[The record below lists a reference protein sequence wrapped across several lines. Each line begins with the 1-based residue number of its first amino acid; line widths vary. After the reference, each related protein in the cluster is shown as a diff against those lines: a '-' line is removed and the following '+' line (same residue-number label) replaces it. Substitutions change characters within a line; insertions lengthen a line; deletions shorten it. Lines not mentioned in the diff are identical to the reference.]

1 MKYSLLFVFLLICSL
16 GYTQLECNEEGCKFC
31 IKNTKD
37 HCSQNSGWKASWFQ
51 SVPQTRSIDLM
62 QENQNKYA
70 SNETNEDFHNLTVS
84 PDSKKEFSI
93 EFPFSYTDD
102 LQFKFELKHRFITRG
117 DFNLVL
123 VDKKNI
129 PFTIKFSKQDSLMK
143 VTCSDDQLF
152 TFKFISQTSPLLFS
166 FEKDDKGWFMK
177 IKQKEN
183 RTETPIKFIFEN
195 SEYFEF
201 NIDNKTLSQK
211 IKSIQFS
218 FDNIK
223 KGSWTIFDL
232 SIYNQLKNSEKDL
245 IQNQSVHSDI
255 SIQPGKTQPDNT
267 YTSGNKVFAL
277 FVYNE
282 DYQNLG
288 DLPGTTRDANKLD
301 SALKKKIGS
310 GFYKSKFISNLN
322 SESFNLETL
331 TNNDLLKVM
340 KESDIIIVHY
350 GGHGFSYQG
359 ENHWVPTDF
368 TGVIKINKS
377 LASEFDQKSDAIKI
391 IGQQAY
397 IKDELEKQ
405 NYTIM
410 PIKLLNQLN
419 GNFEDKLIILISD
432 ACRNEIALTLED
444 PHKKERGLIP
454 SFKTTSEVVGKDF
467 EDSNENKKNY
477 LFLQYTVSAS
487 QKAND
492 ENSYTDKLANLIN
505 NEDLLFTSK
514 GNIEKI
520 LRSVP
525 NEKSTITK
533 YNPKANQL
541 FVKNFNFLIDNLK
554 DFENNNK

>member
-1 MKYSLLFVFLLICSL
+1 MKYSLLFAFLLICSL

-70 SNETNEDFHNLTVS
+70 SNETNEDFQNLTVS

-93 EFPFSYTDD
+93 EFPSSYTDD

-223 KGSWTIFDL
+223 KGSWTISDL

-255 SIQPGKTQPDNT
+255 SIQPGKTQSDNT
-267 YTSGNKVFAL
+267 YTSGNKVYAL
-277 FVYNE
+277 YIYNE
-282 DYQNLG
+282 KYTKIEKLG
-288 DLPGTTRDANKLD
+288 KPAKDAEQLSK
-301 SALKKKIGS
+301 ALKNKIGE
-310 GFYKSKFISNLN
+310 FYTSDSISNLQT
-322 SESFNLETL
+322 ESFKLDTFISKKYL
-331 TNNDLLKVM
+331 DRM
-340 KESDIIIVHY
+340 IASDIIIVHY
-350 GGHGFSYQG
+350 GGHGFSSG
-359 ENHWVPTDF
+359 GSNHWLPTNF
-368 TGVIKINKS
+368 STKIEPKTPNFEPQLSGTHEIREGQINQEIKNV
-377 LASEFDQKSDAIKI
+377 LD
-391 IGQQAY
+391 
-397 IKDELEKQ
+397 KQ
-405 NYTIM
+405 YYTIR
-410 PIKLLNQLN
+410 PIKLLEVLN
-419 GNFEDKLIILISD
+419 NKLKDKIIIVISD
-432 ACRNEIALTLED
+432 ACRNEIKLDLDVPPAFRTVD
-444 PHKKERGLIP
+444 PVETNEYIEENFSDL
-454 SFKTTSEVVGKDF
+454 
-467 EDSNENKKNY
+467 NENIRNY
-477 LFLQYTVSAS
+477 LFLQYSVSAFAQAS
-487 QKAND
+487 D
-492 ENSYTDKLANLIN
+492 ENSYTSLLAKLILDKNL
-505 NEDLLFTSK
+505 LYTSN
-514 GNIEKI
+514 GRIDDI
-520 LRSVP
+520 LQGVYREYKTSFSYVRP
-525 NEKSTITK
+525 NSNAI
-533 YNPKANQL
+533 QL
-541 FVKNFNFLIDNLK
+541 NKFNFLFNNWEEFKKTLK
-554 DFENNNK
+554 